1 MLEHFLRDGVVGHLS
16 VRGIEQEQGYGEIH
30 DLKNMRVAGGFWT
43 PSTSRVTL
51 KSIWTGK
58 DHQLGN
64 KYQLEKYQVEVEK
77 NLKRTDK
84 CFTEIVSM
92 EQTSADTIK
101 GRTTEASATPGSL
114 QSWMQ
119 IPDTNRPGGDSAWW
133 VRCLLSIPRS
143 SVRFRLKPDTSNSHE
158 FELHRPSNK
167 GTKLLLK
174 VIKAIIIITESPKTP
189 CDYRYL
195 FWVLGYIPY
204 MGLAVFRLRF
214 LVFLCILRFRVFKF
228 VFSKRRQCTSRQS
241 LESRA
246 QGATG
251 RTGRHHKIDTFQK
264 CCQILFAGIER
275 DSQRGGV
282 LTNHKPEIQ
291 QNVTKGELQLIATL
305 NTLQGYTS
313 KLLHLDLEVI
323 IYNHQ
328 QHFRCAWLRW

>member
-64 KYQLEKYQVEVEK
+64 KYQLAKYQVEVEK

-133 VRCLLSIPRS
+133 VRCLL
-143 SVRFRLKPDTSNSHE
+143 
-158 FELHRPSNK
+158 
-167 GTKLLLK
+167 
-174 VIKAIIIITESPKTP
+174 ITESPKTP

-214 LVFLCILRFRVFKF
+214 LVFLCILRFRVFKC

-275 DSQRGGV
+275 DSQRGEA
-282 LTNHKPEIQ
+282 LTNPKQEI
-291 QNVTKGELQLIATL
+291 
-305 NTLQGYTS
+305 
-313 KLLHLDLEVI
+313 
-323 IYNHQ
+323 
-328 QHFRCAWLRW
+328 